1 MNTTIPNALA
11 AAAACPSEGSINTE
25 FLQSLVGFNARMA
38 SLHLIDTFMHA
49 VAEHG
54 LRVVDFSILSVVG
67 HNAGITS
74 SQLCACLNLLPPNL
88 VAKVRSLEK
97 KRLAPAPAP
106 PPGWP
111 RPRPAPDRGRANPYR
126 PSRSRSARRRG
137 QSPRPPQQ
145 QRASPTAPTAAPG
158 VSAQLKRGIFYI
170 IYFSQ
175 PRLRKYS
182 IGPSALAIMMRMA
195 YR

>member
-97 KRLAPAPAP
+97 K
-106 PPGWP
+106 GWLQRQP
-111 RPRPAPDRGRANPYR
+111 HPLDGRAHGLHLTE
-126 PSRSRSARRRG
+126 AG
-137 QSPRPPQQ
+137 Q
-145 QRASPTAPTAAPG
+145 TLI
-158 VSAQLKRGIFYI
+158 AQAEAEVQDGEAK
-170 IYFSQ
+170 
-175 PRLRKYS
+175 
-182 IGPSALAIMMRMA
+182 ALAHLSSKEQTQLRQLLRRV
-195 YR
+195 YQRS